1 MSEIFTFGSSMNNYF
16 KAKSATPNVVRSL
29 IIINVVAYL
38 LMLGAIEYGG
48 RLPMDIMALHSWM
61 SSLFQ
66 PWQLISHMFLHS
78 TDGIFHLFFNMI
90 GLWMFGSALEQHWG
104 SKRFL
109 IYYFVCGIGAALLHN
124 TITGFQFAPMIADA
138 DIYMSAP
145 SYTNFEAFVSNYL
158 PGSFEN
164 DQINNF
170 LVEWHKDRLNPG
182 YLSESVMFVD
192 EVVQYRMNIPTVGA
206 SGAIYGLLLAF
217 GMTFPN
223 AMIMMLIPPIPMKA
237 KYFVVVFG
245 AIELTMGLRNNLED
259 NVAHFAH
266 LGGMLFGILIIL
278 WYKKQDR
285 NRNVNHL

>member
-1 MSEIFTFGSSMNNYF
+1 
-16 KAKSATPNVVRSL
+16 
-29 IIINVVAYL
+29 
-38 LMLGAIEYGG
+38 
-48 RLPMDIMALHSWM
+48 
-61 SSLFQ
+61 
-66 PWQLISHMFLHS
+66 
-78 TDGIFHLFFNMI
+78 MI
-90 GLWMFGSALEQHWG
+90 GLWMFGSALEQKWG
-104 SKRFL
+104 SQRFL
-109 IYYFVCGIGAALLHN
+109 VYYLVCGIGASLLHN
-124 TITGFQFAPMIADA
+124 TIVGFQLEPMLTSA
-138 DIYMSAP
+138 DIYMNAP
-145 SYTNFEAFVSNYL
+145 SYTNFEAFASNFL

-182 YLSESVMFVD
+182 MINQSIRYVNDIVEFRINL
-192 EVVQYRMNIPTVGA
+192 PTVGA

-245 AIELTMGLRNNLED
+245 LIELSMGLRNNLED

-266 LGGMLFGILIIL
+266 LGGMLFGILLIL

-285 NRNVNHL
+285 NQRVNHL

>member
-1 MSEIFTFGSSMNNYF
+1 
-16 KAKSATPNVVRSL
+16 
-29 IIINVVAYL
+29 
-38 LMLGAIEYGG
+38 
-48 RLPMDIMALHSWM
+48 
-61 SSLFQ
+61 
-66 PWQLISHMFLHS
+66 
-78 TDGIFHLFFNMI
+78 MI

-192 EVVQYRMNIPTVGA
+192 EVVQFRMNIPTVGA